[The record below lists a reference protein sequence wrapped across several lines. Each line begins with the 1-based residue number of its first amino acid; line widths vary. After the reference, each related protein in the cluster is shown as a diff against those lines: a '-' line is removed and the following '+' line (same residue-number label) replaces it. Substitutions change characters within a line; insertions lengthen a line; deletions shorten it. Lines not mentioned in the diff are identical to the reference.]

1 MANIASNTYLF
12 YSDNRKELEKVYDSI
27 SDFWDKYESKTT
39 TRHFGLT
46 PEGDVVNPSSEENE
60 KLNKDYMTA
69 EWMEYLDELC
79 DTDNQFCLYTTS
91 KWYGNPEYWYAW
103 LNKNFN
109 DVKMAYE
116 CIEPGCDILD
126 MYDPDDKLDE
136 KVILIAYD
144 LTAEE
149 IKKLPVEIQNVL
161 WKCGGRFHQADNEDN
176 HYLFQ
181 VFSKQQLEDWK
192 FDITKLSNKWYVV
205 KTNYLESI
213 G

>member
-1 MANIASNTYLF
+1 MANIAANTYLF

-27 SDFWDKYESKTT
+27 SDFWDKYGSKTT
-39 TRHFGLT
+39 ARHFGLT

-103 LNKNFN
+103 LNRNFN
-109 DVKMAYE
+109 YVKMAYE
-116 CIEPGCDILD
+116 CSEPGCDILD
-126 MYDPDDKLDE
+126 MYDPDDKLGE
-136 KVILIAYD
+136 KVILMAYKLKTD
-144 LTAEE
+144 E
-149 IKKLPVEIQNVL
+149 IKDLPVEIQDAL
-161 WKCGGRFHQADNEDN
+161 CRYEDN
-176 HYLFQ
+176 YCICQ
-181 VFSKQQLEDWK
+181 IFSKQQLDDLK
-192 FDITKLSNKWYVV
+192 FDITKLSDKWYVIQ
-205 KTNYLESI
+205 TNYLESI